1 MIAEDPMKAADV
13 MTREPIRITSQTTI
27 VEAAQLMLQH
37 RVSGLPVTDAAGA
50 VVGIV
55 TEGDLMR
62 RAEIATDRHRS
73 SWRAFLVG
81 PGRLAGD
88 YVGAHASKVGGVMT
102 LDVAVVT
109 PSDDLAAV
117 VSLMERRHVKR
128 VPVVDGG
135 KLVGI
140 VSRAD
145 LVRALV
151 HGLMLEATAS
161 MPDRVTDEAIRAR
174 IVEIIDREP
183 WGPRYSVN
191 VVVNGGV
198 VDLRGSIGD
207 ERERAAL
214 TVAAEGVAGVKAV
227 IDHLVWVEPTSGLVV
242 GADKAP

>member
-1 MIAEDPMKAADV
+1 MIGEDPMKAADV
-13 MTREPIRITSQTTI
+13 MTREPIRVSAQTTI

-37 RVSGLPVTDAAGA
+37 RVSGLPVTDAEGA

-55 TEGDLMR
+55 TEGDLTR
-62 RAEIATDRHRS
+62 RAEIGTEPHRS
-73 SWRAFLVG
+73 TWLAFLVG

-88 YVGAHASKVGGVMT
+88 YVSAHASKVGAVMT
-102 LDVAVVT
+102 LDVAVVA
-109 PSDDLAAV
+109 PLDDLAAV
-117 VSLMERRHVKR
+117 VSLMEQRRIKR
-128 VPVVDGG
+128 VPVVDDG

-151 HGLMLEATAS
+151 RRLMLEATAS

-183 WGPRYSVN
+183 WGPRYSVD
-191 VVVNGGV
+191 VVVHGGI

-207 ERERAAL
+207 ERQRAAL

-227 IDHLVWVEPTSGLVV
+227 KDHLVWVEPTSGFVV